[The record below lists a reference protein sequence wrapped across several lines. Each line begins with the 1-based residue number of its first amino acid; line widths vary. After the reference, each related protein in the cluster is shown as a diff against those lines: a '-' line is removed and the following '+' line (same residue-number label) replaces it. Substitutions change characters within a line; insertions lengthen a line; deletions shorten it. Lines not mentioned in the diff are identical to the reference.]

1 MLRINQFRRLIRSE
15 FHQYSL
21 TGLRRDII
29 AGLTVAA
36 VCLPLAL
43 AYGIAGIGLMVA
55 AFKIFDWMTP
65 GDLGKEI
72 LEKGNLAAAILA
84 TGFLLAVALIVAA
97 AFA

>member
-1 MLRINQFRRLIRSE
+1 MEPLFAQITSQ
-15 FHQYSL
+15 Q
-21 TGLRRDII
+21 
-29 AGLTVAA
+29 AA
-36 VCLPLAL
+36 IHLVLHNLLASL

-65 GDLGKEI
+65 GEFGKEI

>member
-1 MLRINQFRRLIRSE
+1 MVPVFAELVTQQQAIHMVLHNL
-15 FHQYSL
+15 
-21 TGLRRDII
+21 
-29 AGLTVAA
+29 
-36 VCLPLAL
+36 LASL

>member
-1 MLRINQFRRLIRSE
+1 MEPLFAQITSQ
-15 FHQYSL
+15 Q
-21 TGLRRDII
+21 
-29 AGLTVAA
+29 AA
-36 VCLPLAL
+36 IHLVLHNLLASL
-43 AYGIAGIGLMVA
+43 AYGIAGIGVMVA

-65 GDLGKEI
+65 GELGKEI

>member
-1 MLRINQFRRLIRSE
+1 
-15 FHQYSL
+15 
-21 TGLRRDII
+21 
-29 AGLTVAA
+29 
-36 VCLPLAL
+36 
-43 AYGIAGIGLMVA
+43 MVA

>member
-1 MLRINQFRRLIRSE
+1 
-15 FHQYSL
+15 
-21 TGLRRDII
+21 
-29 AGLTVAA
+29 
-36 VCLPLAL
+36 
-43 AYGIAGIGLMVA
+43 
-55 AFKIFDWMTP
+55 MTP